1 MKFILP
7 TQEFNYLIS
16 KIQNIIPLKPTSP
29 ILNNFLIEAS
39 NDELVLTATDL
50 TVSIRCQTEIKVLE
64 EGSTT
69 LPAKKLAQLVRELS
83 APNLEISSDS
93 NEITT
98 LVAGSSRF
106 KLNGIG
112 TIDYP
117 EMPNLSEAATI
128 EVKQDKLK
136 ELLFRTSFA
145 VSKEDNRYA
154 LTGLLMSISDGL
166 LTFTGTDGKRLARAQ
181 APLEIALDLNTQSV
195 IPLKAIDEIVKN
207 LVDEEGTAKIS
218 IMPDKIAVF
227 ANQTLVVTKLLSGDY
242 PDISRVIPEETPIK
256 ITLHREEMLSL
267 LRQVSLFA
275 VDHHHSACFQFTQGE
290 LKLSANTHEF
300 GEGHV
305 AMPVNYQGSD
315 LEIAFNPGFFIDIL
329 RHCKEE
335 VVTIGLVDPF
345 NPGLITDGE
354 PSEEQSKDSA
364 LFVIMPMRMMKD

>member
-1 MKFILP
+1 MKFIIP

-16 KIQNIIPLKPTSP
+16 KIQNIIPLKATSP

-39 NDELVLTATDL
+39 NDELILTATDL
-50 TVSIRCQTEIKVLE
+50 TVSIRCHTEIKVLE
-64 EGSTT
+64 EGTTT

-83 APNLEISSDS
+83 APNLEISSNS

-106 KLNGIG
+106 KLNGMG

-117 EMPNLSEAATI
+117 EMPNLSDAETI
-128 EVKQDKLK
+128 EIKQSQLK

-154 LTGLLMSISDGL
+154 LTGLLMSINEGF

-181 APLEIALDLNTQSV
+181 TSLEIPQDINTQSI

-207 LVDEEGTAKIS
+207 LADEEGNAKIS

-242 PDISRVIPEETPIK
+242 PDISRVIPEQTPITVS
-256 ITLHREEMLSL
+256 IHREEMLSL

-335 VVTIGLVDPF
+335 VVSLGLVDPF
-345 NPGLITDGE
+345 NPGMITDGE
-354 PSEEQSKDSA
+354 PSEEQPKTSS